1 MGLVKATGE
10 RTLGE
15 SEPDTNAPST
25 NFQKWTAHLHW
36 STITWSILCETS
48 IVYLLV
54 RTTHDGTI
62 FGCGL
67 WMNNRAIMWS
77 RVRHHVTGL
86 LTRVSLWKCI
96 FLATRGEPHDRFPS
110 FFFFI
115 AGALFFGTH
124 EGRGSRNFFLFIY
137 VTANIENL
145 KASYVSRIFQKVK
158 RKKKEKERRKKK
170 RENARERER
179 KWERE
184 KLGKKNSVTHCYKHT
199 RVNTC

>member
-1 MGLVKATGE
+1 MHITFTRAALKEFYVCVFLTSMGLVKATGE

-110 FFFFI
+110 FFFSLLELSSSAPMKDVVPETFFY
-115 AGALFFGTH
+115 LFTW
-124 EGRGSRNFFLFIY
+124 RP
-137 VTANIENL
+137 T
-145 KASYVSRIFQKVK
+145 
-158 RKKKEKERRKKK
+158 
-170 RENARERER
+170 
-179 KWERE
+179 
-184 KLGKKNSVTHCYKHT
+184 
-199 RVNTC
+199 